1 MLRPFRIPETRLL
14 VINDLVVQVT
24 VTFRT
29 DEDEEMRYR
38 YAEDEELQSLV
49 QTSVISLVNCG
60 YTDGIARGPGFVL
73 YQKRKKWPIGRRYI
87 FTRHGEPLQS
97 SLHKYFFQLELLD
110 WEGQQHGNVVEI
122 TELRGV
128 GMSPSSSSIA
138 GSTIEG
144 LEAVAL
150 PPMSAIFGQGV
161 PSEELVPTPKRSNLA
176 QSDFTNSHQKVG
188 ENSADDF
195 SLFEADLDNG
205 YKRTQHSSVGNGSTM
220 QQNTEDS
227 PDLSTAGRTRTL
239 SRSSVGSVDSNT
251 GRNMI
256 ETEERVVGRQTE
268 DSGSVG
274 RLGRTSWYR
283 SLHGISP
290 LSRPA
295 KSLSSENEIG
305 LGVMEPPQIP
315 RVAGTPH
322 KSPGTNTGQSLP
334 PPVRGAESSGLGSI
348 AQRFRRKLLSP
359 IPIPRVASR
368 LAHASD
374 AGSASESEPAE
385 GSVRDTTAAEG
396 KRKLA
401 TEAPRTDMPPPRKR
415 PAHVQPTKESEIEL
429 EPETE
434 LEPESKQ
441 LPSRR
446 PSVPEAVKNA
456 LWRRLRTP
464 LSRRADTGAPKLS
477 VRERIAAFNS
487 LSVRGR
493 GTTVPSSQSVLT
505 PVTESYAED
514 SEIRSSN
521 NSPIQEK
528 SKQIK
533 AATIRTRVGTTTGF
547 LSVAAPKAMATVEN
561 QHQSHTNNSVRAD
574 SPALSQMSSVSSRV
588 QDTINA
594 LERAGVQVQQ
604 QDMERSGIKR
614 PAESGDA
621 LTSPTKRPRAPSVGT
636 SRRNP
641 LRVMHQMV
649 RRHTGR

>member
-97 SLHKYFFQLELLD
+97 SLHKYFLQLELLD

-138 GSTIEG
+138 GSTIDG

-161 PSEELVPTPKRSNLA
+161 TSEELVPTPKQNNLA
-176 QSDFTNSHQKVG
+176 PSDFTNSHQKVG
-188 ENSADDF
+188 ENGVDDF
-195 SLFEADLDNG
+195 SLFESDLDNG

-227 PDLSTAGRTRTL
+227 PDLSIAGRTRTL

-251 GRNMI
+251 GRSMI
-256 ETEERVVGRQTE
+256 ETEERVIGRQIE
-268 DSGSVG
+268 DSS

-305 LGVMEPPQIP
+305 LGVTEPPQIP
-315 RVAGTPH
+315 RVAGTIH
-322 KSPGTNTGQSLP
+322 KSPGTNTGQSL

-374 AGSASESEPAE
+374 LGSASESEPAE
-385 GSVRDTTAAEG
+385 GSVHDTTETEG

-401 TEAPRTDMPPPRKR
+401 TEAPSTDMPPPRKR
-415 PAHVQPTKESEIEL
+415 PAHVQPTKESETEL

-434 LEPESKQ
+434 LESEPKQ
-441 LPSRR
+441 SSSRR

-464 LSRRADTGAPKLS
+464 LSRRADTGATKLS

-487 LSVRGR
+487 LSVKGR
-493 GTTVPSSQSVLT
+493 NAVTSSQPILT
-505 PVTESYAED
+505 PVTESYAEE
-514 SEIRSSN
+514 SEMRGSN
-521 NSPIQEK
+521 NPIQERNE
-528 SKQIK
+528 QK
-533 AATIRTRVGTTTGF
+533 ATTIRTRVGTSTGF
-547 LSVAAPKAMATVEN
+547 LSVGTPKAITTVEN
-561 QHQSHTNNSVRAD
+561 SQSHTSARAD

-594 LERAGVQVQQ
+594 LERAGVQ
-604 QDMERSGIKR
+604 QDMNRSSIKR
-614 PAESGDA
+614 PADSKDT
-621 LTSPTKRPRAPSVGT
+621 LTSPTKRQRAPSVGT